1 MEPVNQAPRDAAANA
16 DMKRLMG
23 ALLPD
28 LHVIF
33 DHITDKVLQNPT
45 VDEQTNRGLAA
56 SYRLWHDASV
66 HELITHYHQ
75 FELPLTMVGREKEAR
90 GAAEA
95 FAKDITR
102 LNVNE
107 AVGEYLEATT
117 PKFSVAQ
124 ALQFRQTL
132 GAIQNLASETNTAG
146 VAALAD
152 RRRQDGWKR
161 GGG

>member
-1 MEPVNQAPRDAAANA
+1 MEPVDQSPKDAAANA

-28 LHVIF
+28 VHVIF

-45 VDEQTNRGLAA
+45 AEEQTNRGLAA

-66 HELITHYHQ
+66 RELITHYNK
-75 FELPLTMVGREKEAR
+75 FELPLTVAAREKEDPN
-90 GAAEA
+90 AAET

-107 AVGEYLEATT
+107 AVGEYLAKKT
-117 PKFSVAQ
+117 PKLSAEKASEFQQ
-124 ALQFRQTL
+124 AFGL
-132 GAIQNLASETNTAG
+132 IQKLASEIDTTG
-146 VAALAD
+146 VTSFAD
-152 RRRQDGWKR
+152 RKREDGWRK
-161 GGG
+161 GV